1 MSKSS
6 KVLEPTGLIDNAGGT
21 QIRRDVSD
29 LLNLGIEAILID
41 FSNITFMDSSG
52 LGALVATLQ
61 QVRKQESQ
69 LYLCSL
75 NDQVSIILELTK
87 MDKIFDILPDRAGF
101 DSTIQS

>member
-29 LLNLGIEAILID
+29 LLKLGIEAILID

-87 MDKIFDILPDRAGF
+87 MDKIFDILPDRATF

>member
-29 LLNLGIEAILID
+29 LLKLGIEAILID